1 MPALKQY
8 LIYTFDELSES
19 AKEKA
24 REWYRNGQLDYD
36 WWDSVYYDALRMAEI
51 LGIDIDYRYH
61 EASGRPGSKG
71 WKEPKIWFS
80 GFWSQG
86 DGACWEGTYRY
97 KPGSVKA
104 IASEAPERYQYGKP
118 DGTTEWTENAGNR
131 ELNRIAKALQ
141 DVQKPFF
148 YKLEAS
154 VHQSGH
160 YNHSGCMRVSVEHAD
175 DRYRDIGDAEDEI
188 RDLMRDFADWI
199 YDCLEQEHE
208 WLTSD
213 EQVDESII
221 SNGYMFNEDG
231 GWEG

>member
-8 LIYTFDELSES
+8 LTYTFDELSDT

-24 REWYRNGQLDYD
+24 REWYRDGQLDYD
-36 WWDSVYYDALRMAEI
+36 WWEFVYDDALRMAEI
-51 LGIDIDYRYH
+51 LGIEIDYRYH
-61 EASGRPGSKG
+61 PASGRPGSKG

-97 KPGSVKA
+97 KPGAAKA
-104 IASEAPERYQYGKP
+104 MAAEAPERYQYGKP
-118 DGTTEWTENAGNR
+118 DGTTEWTENAGNK

-141 DVQKPFF
+141 AVQARQF

-154 VHQSGH
+154 VSQRGFYH
-160 YNHSGCMRVSVEHAD
+160 HSGCMSVEVTHAD
-175 DRYRDIGDAEDEI
+175 SMYRDIGDAEDEI
-188 RDLMRDFADWI
+188 TTLMRDFADWI
-199 YDCLEQEHE
+199 YARLESEHD

-213 EQVDESII
+213 EQVDEALRGG
-221 SNGYMFNEDG
+221 GYTFNEDG
-231 GWEG
+231 GFEG